1 MPWEADSY
9 PLDCQGSP
17 PKHFLILSLWNQ
29 NGTYLHVAFGC
40 FVFFTLILPP
50 KASIFS
56 NFFFFPLYLFPSF
69 LPPIPPSP
77 SFPPSF
83 PFSFLFSLR
92 NQGICPITVIF
103 FLFFFTILCGIQD
116 FSFLTMDRT
125 HASSSAVKVWSLN
138 QWTTEEF
145 FSFQCF
151 CLK

>member
-1 MPWEADSY
+1 MLRLVVLYFFLLY
-9 PLDCQGSP
+9 P
-17 PKHFLILSLWNQ
+17 
-29 NGTYLHVAFGC
+29 
-40 FVFFTLILPP
+40 PP

-103 FLFFFTILCGIQD
+103 FLFFFTILSGIQD

-125 HASSSAVKVWSLN
+125 HASSSAVKVWSLY